1 MADEGDDGSVHRG
14 HRTRRVGGRRTPHGD
29 RPVSLITTAR
39 RSRLAGWRHRRH
51 LYATLQLARI
61 PLFIIAVAVY
71 GLAHQPV
78 IAACVAV
85 VSLPLPWIAVLLANE
100 TGDGREKGEPKVYK
114 PALVRENRARIAR
127 QQLAAQQ
134 QAAPRELDDG
144 PEVIDADDPPD
155 ASGATGTTGTA
166 AAPDNPDF
174 PVPET
179 DPETYTDTDT
189 EENR

>member
-1 MADEGDDGSVHRG
+1 MADEGDDGSAHRG
-14 HRTRRVGGRRTPHGD
+14 HRTRRVGARRTPHGD

-127 QQLAAQQ
+127 QQLEAQQ
-134 QAAPRELDDG
+134 EAAPRELDDG
-144 PEVIDADDPPD
+144 PGIIYADDPPD
-155 ASGATGTTGTA
+155 TPDTVTDRGTA
-166 AAPDNPDF
+166 PG
-174 PVPET
+174 T
-179 DPETYTDTDT
+179 DPDTETDT
-189 EENR
+189 EETP